1 MAKIHIGAVGSSS
14 IVGKNNI
21 NVVFVNTFDND
32 KYHNLVDDDVDE
44 ATTELESKID
54 KIKHINKDP
63 ETYLKSDALY
73 KEYMSIL
80 MDKYGGE
87 ELFRVA
93 LKNGMVT
100 EKIPPRPDLKLTDKY
115 RDHWKIIQNGGEL
128 SKVKDLSISAEKERD
143 YLERAGLLDI
153 VEEVTIEEC
162 EYDKEFKQLLK
173 DEHALIN
180 DDGDYED
187 TEPTYVGAHSLGH
200 FLAANYSNSMN
211 SDGTFQFEVTI
222 GDIWENSPRL
232 QQLEASRIEED
243 EVKNVN
249 IGAKWRRCTVNEV
262 AMVSGFEKAGWDI
275 EALQDKFTESV
286 SKAKKDEE
294 KFDKKKKK
302 HKKNKEIK
310 LSKLEIK
317 TVKAKK
323 HEDEIVK
330 EFANF
335 TSTYFDFG
343 KDNILMK

>member
-1 MAKIHIGAVGSSS
+1 
-14 IVGKNNI
+14 
-21 NVVFVNTFDND
+21 
-32 KYHNLVDDDVDE
+32 
-44 ATTELESKID
+44 
-54 KIKHINKDP
+54 
-63 ETYLKSDALY
+63 
-73 KEYMSIL
+73 
-80 MDKYGGE
+80 
-87 ELFRVA
+87 
-93 LKNGMVT
+93 
-100 EKIPPRPDLKLTDKY
+100 
-115 RDHWKIIQNGGEL
+115 
-128 SKVKDLSISAEKERD
+128 
-143 YLERAGLLDI
+143 
-153 VEEVTIEEC
+153 
-162 EYDKEFKQLLK
+162 
-173 DEHALIN
+173 
-180 DDGDYED
+180 
-187 TEPTYVGAHSLGH
+187 
-200 FLAANYSNSMN
+200 MN